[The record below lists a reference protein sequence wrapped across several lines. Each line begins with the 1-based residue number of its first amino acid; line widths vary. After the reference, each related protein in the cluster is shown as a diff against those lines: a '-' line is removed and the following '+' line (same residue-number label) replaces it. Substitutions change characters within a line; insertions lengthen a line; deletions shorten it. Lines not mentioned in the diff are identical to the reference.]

1 MKKMNPIFKIE
12 AYLHPLKKKN
22 KTKHFYSDE
31 QFEFK
36 DWRSLYKEIGINFIY

>member
-1 MKKMNPIFKIE
+1 MDLIFKIEE
-12 AYLHPLKKKN
+12 AYLHPFKKN
-22 KTKHFYSDE
+22 FYSDE